1 MKLSRLTMALAV
13 CNASLGC
20 VIGIDVAP
28 SGGAVAND
36 AVGPEEAGPAGDAAR
51 DGAGVDAGRDVRPA
65 ERSLPDSPAASPGC
79 GFAQIVTKDFFNS
92 IFPKPHPGDAAG

>member
-51 DGAGVDAGRDVRPA
+51 DGAGGDAGRDVRPPG
-65 ERSLPDSPAASPGC
+65 RRLPGSPAAAPRGGFPPGGPK
-79 GFAQIVTKDFFNS
+79 GFFHTVLPDA
-92 IFPKPHPGDAAG
+92 PPG